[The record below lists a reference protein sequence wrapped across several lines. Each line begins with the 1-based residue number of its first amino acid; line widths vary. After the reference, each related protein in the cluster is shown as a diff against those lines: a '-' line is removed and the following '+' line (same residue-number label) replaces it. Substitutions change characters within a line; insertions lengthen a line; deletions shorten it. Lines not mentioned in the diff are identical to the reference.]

1 MAQPLSLRCFKCFFR
16 VTRLRSS
23 RKMLKRCSS
32 LKSKLS
38 SSPRIPR
45 MPLLH
50 FKRNLMFSFQP
61 ISILQ
66 LASPPKR
73 YCNRLLKPVAPR
85 LICSSMCKITDIHP
99 QTPNQ
104 WSMNPSIK
112 ISSHLH
118 LRSKLTNKHTRTNS
132 SQEIQGSQALHTI
145 CLYSNNYRINCQS
158 QAKLLTNGGKQT
170 DYLI

>member
-16 VTRLRSS
+16 ATRLRSS
-23 RKMLKRCSS
+23 SKMLKRCSS

-66 LASPPKR
+66 QASPPKR

-118 LRSKLTNKHTRTNS
+118 LRSKLTNKLTRTNS
-132 SQEIQGSQALHTI
+132 S
-145 CLYSNNYRINCQS
+145 
-158 QAKLLTNGGKQT
+158 
-170 DYLI
+170 